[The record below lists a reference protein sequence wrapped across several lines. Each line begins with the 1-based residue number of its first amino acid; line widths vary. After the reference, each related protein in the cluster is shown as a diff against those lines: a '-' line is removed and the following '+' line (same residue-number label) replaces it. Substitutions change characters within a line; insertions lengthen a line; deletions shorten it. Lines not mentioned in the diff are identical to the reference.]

1 MPLHLVMPDI
11 LADDI
16 TDELLK
22 IIYRLHRFIS
32 AEADDDS
39 IVMVESPYGIETEFN
54 PFDPRCVDQNVDY
67 KKFSEVEIRKAAEMP
82 YSRIGGAS
90 RDRLLTAL
98 VKGGIP
104 QWDVER
110 VVLKLWSDKQVEP
123 DAIMPNLD
131 FLQYV
136 RDKRVDEI
144 LSLIQTYL
152 NKIPYWRFKGWSS
165 EKMASRQRES
175 KDGGMPVIM
184 PGPGFQAMGINT
196 PEQMMALLDNEE
208 GLPQFGGFPF
218 AQGNRKIGRNDPCPC
233 GSGKKYKNCCGKK
246 IQLIN
251 GVFAKD
257 YNAA

>member
-32 AEADDDS
+32 ANADDDS

-175 KDGGMPVIM
+175 KDGGMPVIIS
-184 PGPGFQAMGINT
+184 GPGFQAMGINT
-196 PEQMMALLDNEE
+196 PEQMMALLDDEE

-246 IQLIN
+246 SN
-251 GVFAKD
+251 
-257 YNAA
+257 